1 MTEEFQAS
9 NPESTYQAHDLN
21 ADRRENAGDSASR
34 TKRLS
39 GANKDE
45 RLGLAMRIPLANLLA
60 RNPLP
65 KVGDLMTE
73 VVRTSERVQDLIELL
88 SRGDQPGVERLAK
101 EISVMEG
108 KADDAK
114 NVARSKMP
122 VRLLMPVDRRDV
134 LKLISQIDAIADCAE
149 DVGVLLTIRPLTVSE
164 EMKPFLHLFVERVLE
179 TIREAAK
186 LIEMIDDLV
195 ESGFAGPPAE
205 RVIEQAAILN
215 RAEHE
220 ADKIQDR
227 CAKVLFKGEDTM
239 APTAVFMWTKVLNK
253 IGDMANHAENV
264 GDQFRLFVAG

>member
-1 MTEEFQAS
+1 VTEEFQAS

-205 RVIEQAAILN
+205 RVLEQAAILN

>member
-9 NPESTYQAHDLN
+9 NPESTHQAHDLN

-205 RVIEQAAILN
+205 RVLEQAAILN

>member
-1 MTEEFQAS
+1 
-9 NPESTYQAHDLN
+9 
-21 ADRRENAGDSASR
+21 
-34 TKRLS
+34 
-39 GANKDE
+39 
-45 RLGLAMRIPLANLLA
+45 MRIPLANLLA

-65 KVGDLMTE
+65 KVGELMSE
-73 VVRTSERVQDLIELL
+73 VIRTSDRVQALIDLLAK
-88 SRGDQPGVERLAK
+88 GDQAGVERVAK
-101 EISVMEG
+101 EISAMEG

-114 NVARSKMP
+114 NAARSKMP

-134 LKLISQIDAIADCAE
+134 LKLISEIDAIADCAE

-164 EMKPFLHLFVERVLE
+164 DMKPVLELFVERVLE

-186 LIEMIDDLV
+186 LIDLIDDLV

-205 RVIEQAAILN
+205 RVLEQSAILG

-220 ADKIQDR
+220 ADKIQDQ
-227 CAKVLFKGEDTM
+227 CARVLFKEEDSM
-239 APTAVFMWTKVLNK
+239 PPAALFMWTKVLNK

>member
-1 MTEEFQAS
+1 
-9 NPESTYQAHDLN
+9 
-21 ADRRENAGDSASR
+21 
-34 TKRLS
+34 
-39 GANKDE
+39 
-45 RLGLAMRIPLANLLA
+45 
-60 RNPLP
+60 
-65 KVGDLMTE
+65 MTE
-73 VVRTSERVQDLIELL
+73 VVRTSERLQDLVDLL
-88 SRGDQPGVERLAK
+88 AKGDQAGVERLAK

-134 LKLISQIDAIADCAE
+134 LKLISQIDGIADCAE

-164 EMKPFLHLFVERVLE
+164 EMKPFLSLFVERVLE

-186 LIEMIDDLV
+186 LIDMIDDLV
-195 ESGFAGPPAE
+195 ESGFSGPPAE
-205 RVIEQAAILN
+205 RVLEQAAILN

-227 CAKVLFKGEDTM
+227 CAKVLFKEEDTM

-253 IGDMANHAENV
+253 IGNMANHAENV

>member
-1 MTEEFQAS
+1 
-9 NPESTYQAHDLN
+9 
-21 ADRRENAGDSASR
+21 
-34 TKRLS
+34 
-39 GANKDE
+39 
-45 RLGLAMRIPLANLLA
+45 MRIPLANLLA

-73 VVRTSERVQDLIELL
+73 VIRTSDRVRELIELL
-88 SRGDQPGVERLAK
+88 SAGDQAGVERVAK
-101 EISVMEG
+101 EISTMEG

-114 NVARSKMP
+114 NAARSKMP

-149 DVGVLLTIRPLTVSE
+149 DVGVLLTIRPLTVPE
-164 EMKPFLHLFVERVLE
+164 TMKPILELFVDRVLG

-186 LIEMIDDLV
+186 LIDLIDDLV
-195 ESGFAGPPAE
+195 ESGFSGPPAE
-205 RVIEQAAILN
+205 QVLEQAAILN

-220 ADKIQDR
+220 ADKIQDQ
-227 CAKVLFKGEDTM
+227 CAKVLFREEDAM
-239 APTAVFMWTKVLNK
+239 PPAAVFMWTKVLNK

>member
-1 MTEEFQAS
+1 
-9 NPESTYQAHDLN
+9 
-21 ADRRENAGDSASR
+21 
-34 TKRLS
+34 
-39 GANKDE
+39 
-45 RLGLAMRIPLANLLA
+45 MRIPLANLLA

-73 VVRTSERVQDLIELL
+73 VIRTSERVRELIELL
-88 SRGDQPGVERLAK
+88 SAGDQAGVERVAK
-101 EISVMEG
+101 EISTMEG

-114 NVARSKMP
+114 NAARSKMP

-149 DVGVLLTIRPLTVSE
+149 DVGVLLTIRPLTVPE
-164 EMKPFLHLFVERVLE
+164 TMKPILELFVDRVLG

-186 LIEMIDDLV
+186 LIDLIDDLV
-195 ESGFAGPPAE
+195 ESGFSGPPAE
-205 RVIEQAAILN
+205 QVLEQAAILN

-220 ADKIQDR
+220 ADKIQDQ
-227 CAKVLFKGEDTM
+227 CAKVLFKEEDAM
-239 APTAVFMWTKVLNK
+239 PPAAVFMWTKVLNK

>member
-186 LIEMIDDLV
+186 LIDMIDDLV